1 MYLPTKRPDWFN
13 GSWYEVEHIVETDMS
28 YGIVLRGQAMKLHRA
43 LKDLIRQN
51 NVQSKY
57 LTSGDETA
65 VGLKSVSFPYIEEII
80 SSDSFVIFTCNT
92 VLSFV
97 PRMGTF
103 SSEDLGRKAKRK

>member
-65 VGLKSVSFPYIEEII
+65 VGLKSVSFPYIEERI
-80 SSDSFVIFTCNT
+80 
-92 VLSFV
+92 
-97 PRMGTF
+97 
-103 SSEDLGRKAKRK
+103 

>member
-1 MYLPTKRPDWFN
+1 
-13 GSWYEVEHIVETDMS
+13 
-28 YGIVLRGQAMKLHRA
+28 MKLHRA

-65 VGLKSVSFPYIEEII
+65 VGLKSVSFPYIEERI
-80 SSDSFVIFTCNT
+80 SSDSFVIFICT
-92 VLSFV
+92 VLSFF

-103 SSEDLGRKAKRK
+103 SSEDLGRKAERK